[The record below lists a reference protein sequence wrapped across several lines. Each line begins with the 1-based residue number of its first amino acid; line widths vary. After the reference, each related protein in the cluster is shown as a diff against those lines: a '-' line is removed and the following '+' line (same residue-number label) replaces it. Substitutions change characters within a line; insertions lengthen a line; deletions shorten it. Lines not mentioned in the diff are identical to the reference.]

1 MRFGKSWIIHTAEVA
16 VSKMDLGML
25 KVSFSHN
32 LQQQITHEQNKSI
45 YVVTRCLNEAKGII
59 E

>member
-16 VSKMDLGML
+16 ISKIDLGML
-25 KVSFSHN
+25 KVSFYHN
-32 LQQQITHEQNKSI
+32 LQQQTTHEQNKSI
-45 YVVTRCLNEAKGII
+45 DVVKRCLNEAQGII